1 MTDPKLIALVILTLL
16 LLAVCVV
23 RSDRALSR
31 EHKKARSKQFDS
43 HGHE

>member
-1 MTDPKLIALVILTLL
+1 MDPKIIALVATTLL

-23 RSDRALSR
+23 RSDRALSQ
-31 EHKKARSKQFDS
+31 EHKQARRKQFDS

>member
-1 MTDPKLIALVILTLL
+1 MDPKIIALVATTLL
-16 LLAVCVV
+16 LLAVAVV

-31 EHKKARSKQFDS
+31 EHKQARRKEFDS